1 MKHIAPAKS
10 RKETMRAT
18 PCVLIAAVCSV
29 ALLDEPVPAQKA
41 NTIKQVVPLV
51 KCADRAAKDQ
61 DDICI
66 WVHPLDAA
74 LSLIIAADK
83 YAGMLFVYD
92 LDGKTLQSI
101 PTRHP
106 GNIDVRYAFPL
117 GRSKIDIV
125 AFNARSDSSVI
136 IYRIDADKRRLERI
150 DDDNI
155 RTAENYGGTLYRS
168 PMTRKFYFITTSYS
182 GTVEQH
188 ELADNGAGK
197 ISGKK
202 VRSWK
207 IGLAEA
213 AVGDDELGRIYI
225 GEESKGVWEVGGEP
239 DDPTSGKL
247 VIKCGENG
255 LVGDVE
261 GLAIYPLPNAAGY
274 LLVSNQ
280 GANNFKVYRRGT
292 HEYLGAFAIKGAVD
306 SDGLDVCNAAL
317 GPKFGKGLFACHTA
331 NANCP
336 ILVTPW
342 QDIANAVPGLK
353 IDTSW
358 QRPR

>member
-1 MKHIAPAKS
+1 
-10 RKETMRAT
+10 MRT
-18 PCVLIAAVCSV
+18 TTCLLIAAVCTV
-29 ALLDEPVPAQKA
+29 ALLGEPLPAQKA
-41 NTIKQVVPLV
+41 NTIKQVAPHA

-61 DDICI
+61 DDMCI

-83 YAGMLFVYD
+83 YADMLFVYD
-92 LDGKTLQSI
+92 LEGKTLQSI
-101 PTRHP
+101 PARHP

-117 GRSKIDIV
+117 GGSKIDIV
-125 AFNARSDSSVI
+125 AFNARSDSRI
-136 IYRIDADKRRLERI
+136 IVYRIDPDKRRLERI
-150 DDDNI
+150 DDDSI

-168 PMTRKFYFITTSYS
+168 PKTRKFYFVTTSYS

-188 ELADNGAGK
+188 ELADNAAGK

-213 AVGDDELGRIYI
+213 AVGDDELGKIYI
-225 GEESKGVWEVGGEP
+225 GEESKGVWELPGEP
-239 DDPTSGKL
+239 EDPTPGKL
-247 VIKCGENG
+247 VIKRGENG

-261 GLAIYPLPNAAGY
+261 GLAIYPLPSATGY

-292 HEYLGAFAIKGAVD
+292 HEYLGTFAIKGAND
-306 SDGLDVCNAAL
+306 SDGLDVCNAPL
-317 GPKFGKGLFACHTA
+317 GPRFSQGLFACHTA

-336 ILVTPW
+336 ILLTPW
-342 QDIANAVPGLK
+342 QDIANTIPGLK